1 MSTVSKGI
9 HVDKKILDFY
19 IEKVNRFGN
28 SPLGVGWKD
37 DHAQRVRFAQLVKVI
52 ESKSSFSINDLGCG
66 TGMFYKYLI
75 SESYLPDQYSGYD
88 ILKEMIQSA
97 ENNLLPNPAVSLS
110 KIDSAQ
116 EIILADYTV
125 ASGIFN
131 VKYEAN
137 EVDWLEYVLSTIE
150 SINKGSRLGFAFNM
164 LTKYS
169 DQEFMQSYLY
179 YADPLFLFDYCKRNF
194 SKNVALLHDYSQYD
208 FTIIVRKREPR

>member
-1 MSTVSKGI
+1 MSTASEGI
-9 HVDKKILDFY
+9 HVDRKILDFY
-19 IEKVNRFGN
+19 IEKVSRFGN
-28 SPLGVGWKD
+28 SSLGVGWKD
-37 DHAQRVRFAQLVKVI
+37 DNAQRVRFAQLVKVI
-52 ESKSSFSINDLGCG
+52 EGKSNFSINDLGCG

-75 SESYLPDQYSGYD
+75 AEGFLPDHYNGYD
-88 ILKEMIQSA
+88 ILKEMVQSA
-97 ENNLLPNPAVSLS
+97 EDNLLPNPAISLN
-110 KIDSAQ
+110 KIHSSQ

-150 SINKGSRLGFAFNM
+150 SMNKGSRLGLAFNM

-194 SKNVALLHDYSQYD
+194 SKDVALLHDYSQYD
-208 FTIIVRKREPR
+208 FTIIVRKR